1 MKFSEQHFSTFCIDN
16 YIHYAKIM
24 VGAIRLAQNQHKP
37 LIYEQTASGFSY
49 VSIQLNTPIERM
61 KRIGL

>member
-1 MKFSEQHFSTFCIDN
+1 
-16 YIHYAKIM
+16 M
-24 VGAIRLAQNQHKP
+24 VGAIKLAQNQHKP